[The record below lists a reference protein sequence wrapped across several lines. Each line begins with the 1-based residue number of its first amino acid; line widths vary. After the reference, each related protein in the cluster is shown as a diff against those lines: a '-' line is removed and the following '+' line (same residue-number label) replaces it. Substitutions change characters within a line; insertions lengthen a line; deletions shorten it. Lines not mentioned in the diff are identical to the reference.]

1 MLILPFLLLNSPQDA
16 LTAKE
21 GIREQGPSK
30 ILDELCDGFTVCKN
44 FGKILQVCTCLLY
57 TSDAADDAGQV

>member
-44 FGKILQVCTCLLY
+44 FGKILQVCTL
-57 TSDAADDAGQV
+57 